1 MTTKSTKKGSENV
14 FRATGRRKR
23 AIARV
28 IIKPGTGKRIV
39 NGKEFM
45 EHFKSETILMIINQ
59 PFVLLENEEQWDVIA
74 LVNGGGIAGQAEAI
88 KLGVS
93 RALLGSNEEFKAVLR
108 SEGHLT
114 RDSRV
119 VQRKMYG
126 RAKARKKFQ
135 FSKR

>member
-1 MTTKSTKKGSENV
+1 MTAKSTKKDEDF

-28 IIKPGTGKRIV
+28 IIRPGTGKRSV
-39 NGKEFM
+39 NGRTFE
-45 EHFKSETILMIINQ
+45 EHFKSDTTEMIINL
-59 PFVLLENEEQWDVIA
+59 PFTLLENGDQWDVSA
-74 LVNGGGIAGQAEAI
+74 NVNGGGITGQADAI
-88 KLGVS
+88 KLGIS
-93 RALLGSNEEFKAVLR
+93 RALLVSNEEFRKVLR
-108 SEGHLT
+108 SEGLLT
-114 RDSRV
+114 RDSSV